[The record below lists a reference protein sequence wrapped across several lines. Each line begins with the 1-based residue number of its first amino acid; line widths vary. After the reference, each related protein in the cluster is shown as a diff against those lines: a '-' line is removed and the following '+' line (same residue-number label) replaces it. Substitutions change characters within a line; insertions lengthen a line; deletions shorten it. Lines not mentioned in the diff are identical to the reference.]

1 MRFLSTLFAV
11 CGCLVMMSSCGDEI
25 TNEYITNEYTTI
37 YNKEYYA
44 TVLSN
49 QKEITEDI
57 RAPFLKRGDTVAIFA
72 LSNAVS
78 QSDLSAG
85 IAKIKS
91 WGLNVVEADN
101 LYKVDG
107 RYAGTLAERVD
118 GTQKLINNPNIKAMI
133 AARGG
138 YGAAMTLPFLDLEVL
153 VDRPKWIVGYSD
165 VTALHAAVNNLG
177 VETIHGGMA
186 QNLSNSTTA
195 ETLRKA
201 LFGETEGL
209 MIMKKKNCKEGVAEG
224 RLVGG
229 NLSLIYSLGGT
240 AYDLNT
246 KQAILFIEDTGENN
260 YSLDRMLTQLKL
272 SGKLDNIVGVV
283 VGQFIKMTQGS
294 DKSVEEIIASKFAD
308 QDIPIMY
315 GVNVGHDQPNNAI
328 CLGRRVRL
336 TVDASMA
343 TMKYV
348 D

>member
-11 CGCLVMMSSCGDEI
+11 CGGLVLLSSCGDEI
-25 TNEYITNEYTTI
+25 TNEYVTNEYTNI

-57 RAPFLKRGDTVAIFA
+57 RAPFLKKGDTVAVFA

-78 QSDLSAG
+78 QSDMAAG
-85 IAKIKS
+85 IATLKS
-91 WGLNVVEADN
+91 WGLNVIEADN

-118 GTQKLINNPNIKAMI
+118 GTQKLINNPSVKAMI

-138 YGAAMTLPFLDLEVL
+138 YGAAMTLPFLDLESL
-153 VDRPKWIVGYSD
+153 I
-165 VTALHAAVNNLG
+165 G
-177 VETIHGGMA
+177 VESIHGGMA
-186 QNLSNSTTA
+186 QNLSNATTA
-195 ETLRKA
+195 ESLRRA
-201 LFGETEGL
+201 LFGEAEGL
-209 MIMKKKNCKEGVAEG
+209 KIVTNENCKEGVAEG

-246 KQAILFIEDTGENN
+246 KQAILFIEDTGESN

-283 VGQFIKMTQGS
+283 VGQFIKMSQGN
-294 DKSVEEIIASKFAD
+294 DRSVEEIIASKFAD

-336 TVDASMA
+336 TVDASNA
-343 TMKYV
+343 SLNYV

>member
-11 CGCLVMMSSCGDEI
+11 CGGLVLLSSCGDEI
-25 TNEYITNEYTTI
+25 TNEYVTNEYTNI
-37 YNKEYYA
+37 YKKEYYA

-57 RAPFLKRGDTVAIFA
+57 RAPFLKKGDTVAVFA

-78 QSDLSAG
+78 QSDMAAG
-85 IAKIKS
+85 IATLKS
-91 WGLNVVEADN
+91 WGLNVIEADN

-118 GTQKLINNPNIKAMI
+118 GTQKLINNPSVKAMI

-138 YGAAMTLPFLDLEVL
+138 YGAAMTLPFLDLESL
-153 VDRPKWIVGYSD
+153 IDRPKWIVGYSD

-177 VETIHGGMA
+177 VESIHGGMA
-186 QNLSNSTTA
+186 QNLSNATTA
-195 ETLRKA
+195 ESLRRA
-201 LFGETEGL
+201 LFGEAEGL
-209 MIMKKKNCKEGVAEG
+209 KIVTNENCKEGVAEG

-246 KQAILFIEDTGENN
+246 KQAILFIEDTGESN

-283 VGQFIKMTQGS
+283 VGQFIKMSQGN
-294 DKSVEEIIASKFAD
+294 DRSVEEIIASKFAD

-336 TVDASMA
+336 TVDASNA
-343 TMKYV
+343 SLNYV

>member
-11 CGCLVMMSSCGDEI
+11 CGGLVLLSSCGDEI
-25 TNEYITNEYTTI
+25 TNEYVTNEYTNI

-57 RAPFLKRGDTVAIFA
+57 RAPFLKKGDTVAVFA

-78 QSDLSAG
+78 QSDMAAG
-85 IAKIKS
+85 IATLKS
-91 WGLNVVEADN
+91 WGLNVIEADN

-118 GTQKLINNPNIKAMI
+118 GTQKLINNPSVKAMI

-138 YGAAMTLPFLDLEVL
+138 YGAAMTLPFLDLESL
-153 VDRPKWIVGYSD
+153 IDRPKWIVGYSD

-177 VETIHGGMA
+177 VESIHGGMA
-186 QNLSNSTTA
+186 QNLSNATTA
-195 ETLRKA
+195 ESLRRA
-201 LFGETEGL
+201 LFGEAEGL
-209 MIMKKKNCKEGVAEG
+209 KIVTNENCKEGVAEG

-246 KQAILFIEDTGENN
+246 KQAILFIEDTGESN

-283 VGQFIKMTQGS
+283 VGQFIKMSQGN
-294 DKSVEEIIASKFAD
+294 DRSVEEIIASKFAD

-336 TVDASMA
+336 TVDASNA
-343 TMKYV
+343 SLNCV

>member
-1 MRFLSTLFAV
+1 
-11 CGCLVMMSSCGDEI
+11 MMSSCGDDI
-25 TNEYITNEYTTI
+25 TNEYITNEYTNI
-37 YNKEYYA
+37 YNKEYYS

-57 RAPFLKRGDTVAIFA
+57 RPDFLKKGDTVGIFA

-78 QSDLSAG
+78 QADLASG
-85 IAKIKS
+85 IAVIKS

-118 GTQKLINNPNIKAMI
+118 GTQKLIDNPTVKALI

-138 YGAAMTLPFLDLEVL
+138 YGAAMTLPFLDLEAL
-153 VDRPKWIVGYSD
+153 MDCPKWIVGYSD

-186 QNLSNSTTA
+186 QNLSNATTS
-195 ETLRKA
+195 ESLRKA
-201 LFGETEGL
+201 LFGEADGL
-209 MIMKKKNCKEGVAEG
+209 QISKNKNCKEGVAEG

-246 KQAILFIEDTGENN
+246 KQAILFIEDTGESN

-294 DKSVEEIIASKFAD
+294 DLSVEEIIASKFAD

-336 TVDASMA
+336 TVDANNASL
-343 TMKYV
+343 KYV

>member
-11 CGCLVMMSSCGDEI
+11 CGGLVLLSSCGDEI
-25 TNEYITNEYTTI
+25 TNEYVTNEYTNI

-57 RAPFLKRGDTVAIFA
+57 RAPFLKKGDTVAVFA

-78 QSDLSAG
+78 QSDMAAG
-85 IAKIKS
+85 IATLKS
-91 WGLNVVEADN
+91 WGLNVIEADN

-118 GTQKLINNPNIKAMI
+118 GTQKLINNPSVKAMI

-138 YGAAMTLPFLDLEVL
+138 YGAAMTLPFLDLESL
-153 VDRPKWIVGYSD
+153 MDRPKWIVGYSD

-177 VETIHGGMA
+177 VESIHGGMA
-186 QNLSNSTTA
+186 QNLSNATTA
-195 ETLRKA
+195 ESLRRA
-201 LFGETEGL
+201 LFGEAEGL
-209 MIMKKKNCKEGVAEG
+209 KIVTNENCKEGVAEG

-246 KQAILFIEDTGENN
+246 KQAILFIEDTGESN

-283 VGQFIKMTQGS
+283 VGQFIKMSQGN
-294 DKSVEEIIASKFAD
+294 DRSVEEIIASKFAD

-336 TVDASMA
+336 TVDASNA
-343 TMKYV
+343 SLNYV

>member
-11 CGCLVMMSSCGDEI
+11 CGGLVLLSSCGDEI
-25 TNEYITNEYTTI
+25 TNEYVTNEYTNI

-57 RAPFLKRGDTVAIFA
+57 RAPFLKKGDTVAVFA

-78 QSDLSAG
+78 QSDMAAG
-85 IAKIKS
+85 IATLKS
-91 WGLNVVEADN
+91 WGLNVIEADN

-118 GTQKLINNPNIKAMI
+118 GTQKLINNPSVKAMI

-138 YGAAMTLPFLDLEVL
+138 YGAAMTLPFLDLESL
-153 VDRPKWIVGYSD
+153 IDRPKWIVGYSD

-177 VETIHGGMA
+177 VESIHGGMA
-186 QNLSNSTTA
+186 QNLSNATTA
-195 ETLRKA
+195 ESLRRA
-201 LFGETEGL
+201 LFGEAEGL
-209 MIMKKKNCKEGVAEG
+209 KIVTNENCKEGVAEG

-246 KQAILFIEDTGENN
+246 KQAILFIEDTGESN

-283 VGQFIKMTQGS
+283 VGQFIKMSQGN
-294 DKSVEEIIASKFAD
+294 DRSVEEIIASKFAD

-336 TVDASMA
+336 TVDASNA
-343 TMKYV
+343 SLNYV

>member
-1 MRFLSTLFAV
+1 MRFFATLFAA
-11 CGCLVMMSSCGDEI
+11 CGGLLMMSSCGDEI
-25 TNEYITNEYTTI
+25 VNEYITNEYTNI
-37 YNKEYYA
+37 YNKEYYS
-44 TVLSN
+44 TILSN
-49 QKEITEDI
+49 QKEITDDI

-78 QSDLSAG
+78 QAEMSAG
-85 IAKIKS
+85 IATIKS
-91 WGLNVVEADN
+91 WGLNVIEAEN

-118 GTQKLINNPNIKAMI
+118 GTQKLIDNPSVKAMI

-138 YGAAMTLPFLDLEVL
+138 YGAAMTLPFIDLEAL
-153 VDRPKWIVGYSD
+153 VDHPKWIVGYSD
-165 VTALHAAVNNLG
+165 VTAVHAAVNNLG

-186 QNLSNSTTA
+186 QNLSNTTTA
-195 ETLRKA
+195 ESLRKA
-201 LFGETEGL
+201 LFGEADGL
-209 MIMKKKNCKEGVAEG
+209 KIAKNANCKDGVAEG

-246 KQAILFIEDTGENN
+246 KEAILFIEDTGESN

-283 VGQFIKMTQGS
+283 VGQFINMTQGS
-294 DKSVEEIIASKFAD
+294 DKSVEEIIASKFGD
-308 QDIPIMY
+308 LDIPVMY
-315 GVNVGHDQPNNAI
+315 GVNVGHGQPNNAI
-328 CLGRRVRL
+328 CLGRRVKL
-336 TVDASMA
+336 TVDATGASLQ
-343 TMKYV
+343 YV